1 MRLSRRTVVAA
12 LGGATALGVAGA
24 TTWAD
29 GGDESPTVDALVAGS
44 LLELASTVPGATV
57 EAHGSAAVRRLIV
70 EGIRDPDAVA
80 LADPLLFDGVSDR
93 ATLFATNALVLT
105 HAPETPVA
113 DALREDWR
121 GTLERPDVRVG
132 RTDPTLD
139 PLGYRTV
146 MALRLTARRR
156 EFDADAVLTESTVF
170 PETDLLNAVE
180 GGAVDSAVTYRNMA
194 VQRDL
199 PYQELPA
206 SVDFS
211 DPAHVRDRLLRHRG
225 SDGAGR
231 ADSVRRDGH
240 DGRGRPVGRGTR
252 DRDGATSNGWVQRP
266 RVVPD
271 APRCRRWVTQPG
283 R

>member
-1 MRLSRRTVVAA
+1 MKLSRRTVVAA
-12 LGGATALGVAGA
+12 LGGATAVGVAGA

-29 GGDESPTVDALVAGS
+29 GGDESPTADALVAGS
-44 LLELASTVPGATV
+44 LLELASAVPGATV

-80 LADPLLFDGVSDR
+80 LADPRLFDGVSER

-105 HAPETPVA
+105 HAPATPVA

-146 MALRLTARRR
+146 MALRLTARRG
-156 EFDADAVLTESTVF
+156 EFDAEAVLAESTVF

-180 GGAVDSAVTYRNMA
+180 GGAVDVAVTYRNMA

-199 PYQELPA
+199 PYRELPA

-211 DPAHVRDRLLRHRG
+211 DPTHADTYATVSYDIGDRTVQGAPIRYAATATTDAGEPWVDALVTGRERLRTAGFSVPESYPTREHVG
-225 SDGAGR
+225 
-231 ADSVRRDGH
+231 
-240 DGRGRPVGRGTR
+240 
-252 DRDGATSNGWVQRP
+252 
-266 RVVPD
+266 D
-271 APRCRRWVTQPG
+271 A
-283 R
+283 

>member
-1 MRLSRRTVVAA
+1 MRLSRRTVVAV

-211 DPAHVRDRLLRHRG
+211 DPAHADTYATVSYDIGDRTVRGAPIRYAATATTDAGDQWVEELVTGTERLRTAGFSVPESYPTREDVG
-225 SDGAGR
+225 DG
-231 ADSVRRDGH
+231 
-240 DGRGRPVGRGTR
+240 
-252 DRDGATSNGWVQRP
+252 
-266 RVVPD
+266 
-271 APRCRRWVTQPG
+271 
-283 R
+283 